1 MVSHSGWIVKAHG
14 QMGSLGS
21 SLSPK
26 SVMCVWPSML
36 KQSSY
41 LLPATSALQLQC
53 QLSTSED
60 SMSKP
65 PEVVPNMVLAAK
77 QTQVLNMAQELEAWN
92 LQALHASA
100 LELYALS
107 LALNGSSTTGIG
119 GTPFL
124 AGEGNFFLRSAAA
137 AGPAK
142 RASTKTETLC
152 ILVKR

>member
-1 MVSHSGWIVKAHG
+1 MLRSREDHVKIAKAHG

-26 SVMCVWPSML
+26 SVMWVWPSML
-36 KQSSY
+36 KQRSY
-41 LLPATSALQLQC
+41 LLPAVSSLQLQC

-77 QTQVLNMAQELEAWN
+77 QTQVLNIAQELEAWN

-100 LELYALS
+100 LEL
-107 LALNGSSTTGIG
+107 
-119 GTPFL
+119 
-124 AGEGNFFLRSAAA
+124 
-137 AGPAK
+137 
-142 RASTKTETLC
+142 
-152 ILVKR
+152 